1 MSAPLMPVW
10 NQLLRFVL
18 EMVAL
23 VGLGAFGWSLTR
35 HSARWLLAVLFPL
48 TAAVAWA
55 TFRVTG
61 DPGPA
66 PVAVGGWLRLL
77 IELVVLG
84 GGALGLGH
92 SFGRWVGVGF
102 AAAIL
107 VHYATTLERLQW
119 LLTS

>member
-10 NQLLRFVL
+10 NQLLRFAL

-35 HSARWLLAVLFPL
+35 HPTRWLLAITFPL
-48 TAAVAWA
+48 VAAVAWA

-66 PVAVGGWLRLL
+66 PVAVAGWLRLA
-77 IELVVLG
+77 IELSVLG
-84 GGALGLGH
+84 GGALGLAH
-92 SFGRWVGVGF
+92 SFGRWAGLGV
-102 AAAIL
+102 AAATIL
-107 VHYATTLERLQW
+107 HYATTLERLQW
-119 LLTS
+119 MMAT